1 MIRARR
7 RSNEQQSL
15 VGNSPPGNHDMDTS
29 LMAKNQLQR
38 ILGRGFSMAACVGSI
53 IGLGILRTPGEIV
66 KVVSDPW
73 LYLGWWFGGGLFV
86 LMTLLFVGELMSMTR
101 KSGGVYS
108 LISRAFG
115 RFPSFVIGW
124 IDWVSFSAT
133 MALKAVVAAEYL
145 AILLPS
151 LAPHVTVL
159 ALFITSAFATLQ
171 LAGTRVSA
179 SIQETAS
186 AGIGLVIAILACALF
201 YGAMASTGPIE
212 VASASGSVESLGIM
226 AFGLVAASIIFTYD
240 GWAGPSYFCGEVRSG
255 GRGVVKGSIQGFL
268 VVMVLYMLLNV
279 ALVLSVPLTSI
290 GGNDLA
296 MAKALNLLFGSSVET
311 VLIVAAVFILLAH
324 QNLNYMMTSRII
336 YALSQDGLGSE
347 KATVVADNG
356 APVGAVILSWI
367 LVCILIAVGSF
378 EFLLKLT
385 VSLLLIAYVAMVLG
399 VFRLRRS
406 EPNAERPFVAWGYP
420 FTGVVCAIGW
430 SAVAVLIS
438 VGSVSS
444 TLFGLAAIIV
454 AIPVY
459 YLLRKWRHLDELSE
473 SH

>member
-1 MIRARR
+1 
-7 RSNEQQSL
+7 
-15 VGNSPPGNHDMDTS
+15 
-29 LMAKNQLQR
+29 
-38 ILGRGFSMAACVGSI
+38 MAACVGSI
-53 IGLGILRTPGEIV
+53 IRLGILRTPGEIA

-255 GRGVVKGSIQGFL
+255 GHGVVKGSIQGFL

-406 EPNAERPFVAWGYP
+406 EPNAERPFVASYVP
-420 FTGVVCAIGW
+420 QGVAKGLVIYNTVNNGGTVTITADAGSGITDTLGAGLILSGLSLLAGW
-430 SAVAVLIS
+430 SLITVKLIAVFFFLLITS
-438 VGSVSS
+438 PTSTHALARAALAEGVQPKDASGKGDAPSS
-444 TLFGLAAIIV
+444 T
-454 AIPVY
+454 
-459 YLLRKWRHLDELSE
+459 
-473 SH
+473 

>member
-1 MIRARR
+1 M
-7 RSNEQQSL
+7 
-15 VGNSPPGNHDMDTS
+15 
-29 LMAKNQLQR
+29 
-38 ILGRGFSMAACVGSI
+38 
-53 IGLGILRTPGEIV
+53 
-66 KVVSDPW
+66 
-73 LYLGWWFGGGLFV
+73 
-86 LMTLLFVGELMSMTR
+86 
-101 KSGGVYS
+101 
-108 LISRAFG
+108 AFG
-115 RFPSFVIGW
+115 RVG
-124 IDWVSFSAT
+124 
-133 MALKAVVAAEYL
+133 
-145 AILLPS
+145 
-151 LAPHVTVL
+151 
-159 ALFITSAFATLQ
+159 
-171 LAGTRVSA
+171 
-179 SIQETAS
+179 
-186 AGIGLVIAILACALF
+186 
-201 YGAMASTGPIE
+201 
-212 VASASGSVESLGIM
+212 
-226 AFGLVAASIIFTYD
+226 ASIIFTYD

-255 GRGVVKGSIQGFL
+255 GHGVVKGSIQGFL

-438 VGSVSS
+438 VSSVSS
-444 TLFGLAAIIV
+444 TLFGLAAMIV
-454 AIPVY
+454 AIPVS